1 MKILYQETKS
11 TAQNQQEPPSVIKTQ
26 DPRNINIQYPRV
38 KIGASP
44 ELMLYNMSIEIMP
57 RIWIEA
63 RSCIDYKIV
72 KKKFCSVNILI
83 YASR

>member
-11 TAQNQQEPPSVIKTQ
+11 TAQNQQEPPPVIKTQ

-44 ELMLYNMSIEIMP
+44 KLMLYNINIEIMP

-63 RSCIDYKIV
+63 SSCIDYKIV